1 MSQRNLAWLLAV
13 PALVIA
19 AGVLMSFTAPPAE
32 RDYKTV
38 RNLVDVVSEVDRSFY
53 RQLSEK
59 DKKKFVEDMINGG
72 LRGLDD
78 YSEYYNEEQYKHF
91 QADNKG
97 NYGGIGAFL
106 GLDPATGTLS
116 IASTMPESP
125 AMEAGLLPNDLILM
139 IDGKS
144 TEGFNVDGARELVM
158 GEVGKEVA
166 LTIRRAG
173 TKDDFEVKLKRMEIQ
188 NHPVKGI
195 RRNADDPKKWDFVF
209 EADGIAYIRLIA
221 FTETAGDEL
230 VAALKEADAAGAKG
244 LILDLRDNPGG
255 LLKLAES
262 ISDLFLSEGFIVHTR
277 DRNNTG
283 RDVKAK
289 KDNSVWEVA
298 AKRPMAVLINGGNG
312 GSASAAEIVAAALQD
327 NKRAVIVGERSYGKG
342 CVQRSIVSQDEKTA
356 LKLTTEIWL
365 TPNER
370 HIHRGKGAKESDDWG
385 VKPDAG
391 FEVKP
396 TTEQVLQFY
405 LHRREI
411 EMNRKTP
418 PPEPKPGKGPPP
430 VKLDPNYKDPV
441 LEKAREHLKGQ
452 IAEIGLA
459 PNRGGP
465 KPG

>member
-53 RQLSEK
+53 RQLSDD

-78 YSEYYNEEQYKHF
+78 YSEYFNEERFKQF

-97 NYGGIGAFL
+97 SYGGIGAFL

-116 IASTMPESP
+116 IASTIPESP
-125 AMEAGLLPNDLILM
+125 AMDAGLQPNDQILM

-158 GEVGKEVA
+158 GEVGTEVT
-166 LTIRRAG
+166 LMIRRADVKG
-173 TKDDFEVKLKRMEIQ
+173 DFEVKLKRMAMQI
-188 NHPVKGI
+188 HPVKGI
-195 RRNADDPKKWDFVF
+195 RRKADDPKKWEYVF
-209 EADGIAYIRLIA
+209 EADGIAYIRLEA

-230 VAALKEADAAGAKG
+230 IAALKEAEAAGAKG
-244 LILDLRDNPGG
+244 LILDLRDNGGG

-289 KDNSVWEVA
+289 KDNTAWEVA
-298 AKRPMAVLINGGNG
+298 AKRPMAILVNGN
-312 GSASAAEIVAAALQD
+312 SASASEIVAAALQD
-327 NKRAVIVGERSYGKG
+327 NKRAVIVGERSFGKG

-370 HIHRGKGAKESDDWG
+370 HIHKAKGAKATDDWG
-385 VKPDAG
+385 VKPDGG

-396 TTEQVLQFY
+396 SNDQLLQFY
-405 LHRREI
+405 LHRREV

-430 VKLDPNYKDPV
+430 PKLDPNYKDPV